1 MKQLKEYFVVWD
13 FARWFKLILAV
24 ILGVA
29 YIFGSGNIFL
39 FGSLFFAVQALL
51 NMGCGC
57 ATGNCSTSV
66 KKDEKQVSY
75 DIEEYKPN
83 K

>member
-1 MKQLKEYFVVWD
+1 MKQLKEYFKVWD
-13 FARWFKLILAV
+13 FARWFKLALAV
-24 ILGVA
+24 AMGLA
-29 YIFGSGNIFL
+29 YIFGSGSIFL
-39 FGSLFFAVQALL
+39 FGSLFFSVQALF
-51 NMGCGC
+51 NIGCGC

-66 KKDEKQVSY
+66 RKDDKQVNY